1 PFATPRPPPL
11 PTTRPTTTS
20 PSESRSGRATAP
32 ERQRLRMDSDSVSA
46 TALARRP
53 APCDDAP
60 PIRISGWVT
69 IGPFSRADPGYRV
82 GHPNNGKWITK
93 KGPPKLPDALR
104 RRRRDALRVRG
115 RRAPCDGRA
124 AEAIRAVRPGA
135 ASRQDAGRALQTA
148 CPVRSKR

>member
-1 PFATPRPPPL
+1 
-11 PTTRPTTTS
+11 
-20 PSESRSGRATAP
+20 
-32 ERQRLRMDSDSVSA
+32 MDSDSVSA

-93 KGPPKLPDALR
+93 KGPPKVERVVQTPQGGNVAPGGPTQDALQP
-104 RRRRDALRVRG
+104 DLD
-115 RRAPCDGRA
+115 RRAIGRS
-124 AEAIRAVRPGA
+124 EEHT
-135 ASRQDAGRALQTA
+135 SELQ
-148 CPVRSKR
+148 SL